1 MSDNVFRTRARLKT
15 PRAAAIAGIVFSV
28 LLIAILWLL
37 RRSAPA
43 DPLDTGAWIATESNA
58 VVVAL
63 NLVPFAGIA
72 FLWFIGVLRDRLGE
86 QEDRFFATVFFGSSL
101 LFLAMLFA
109 AAAIAGAVM
118 LLAANASEPDRLIN
132 SPIFHFARATVY
144 IIANAYAIKMACVF
158 MISTSTVVIRTGIA
172 PRWIAILGFLL
183 ACILLVGSYYLSWS
197 IAVFPV
203 WVFLLSIYILI
214 YNLRM
219 RQGDDDA

>member
-118 LLAANASEPDRLIN
+118 LLAANASEPERLIN

-158 MISTSTVVIRTGIA
+158 MVSTSTVVIRTGIA